1 MNKINKLLILFVASI
16 ALGGCSKSWLD
27 VNKDPSN
34 PSSKDATVSSRLPWM
49 QHHLMY
55 AQGTAGARAAL
66 VTQGLTFINNTTAQ
80 QSLAAGWNPIAGMST
95 TPYQFFFVTV
105 GPNIAELE
113 TKAEAEQAYHYLGAA
128 KVLRAMGFMLMADWY
143 GEMPYTEA
151 LSLNITPKFDDG
163 KTIFEGCLADI
174 DKAIEYFNM
183 QQPSTATPLKAGDSW
198 NNGDVNKWLKLC
210 YGLKARW
217 MNNLSKKSSLYKP
230 DEILALLD
238 KAPVS
243 NAESTIVN
251 HEDVKEGTGDP
262 LFNDPIKTSILFD
275 NIGMNTNFRVT
286 KWYEDILTDFA
297 GTGVEDPRAD
307 KLIPW
312 AEFGFP
318 KKFVRSKGVDMQS
331 DIRMNA
337 GPINGSYNDTGKDV
351 ELDIPKSTNK
361 RIIKPGTWYV
371 NSTNQARWGDTVYVS
386 MKSSSIGYNSDNSDI
401 YKWKDGTVGGSGT
414 FYSRPDA
421 QTFVMTY
428 AEMCFIKAEVYMRK
442 GDKKLAFDAYKAG
455 VIANIDM
462 MNTKLKT
469 YGNINPSKSP
479 MDQAKI
485 DNFVNNGLG
494 SETDISMKKIMT
506 QKYIAMSYSQQNWND
521 MRRHDY
527 SINSYQGW
535 DVPHEYKVTAA
546 AQVKIPMGKQFRRI
560 MQVSHEIN
568 YNSNNVKASHP
579 NALNDDIWSFPV
591 WWDIVE

>member
-1 MNKINKLLILFVASI
+1 MNILNKIGMFFAATLILS
-16 ALGGCSKSWLD
+16 GCSKSWLD

-34 PSSKDATVSSRLPWM
+34 PSSKDATVDSRLAWM

-66 VTQGLTFINNTTAQ
+66 VTQGLTFVNSTAQ
-80 QSLAAGWNPIAGMST
+80 QSMAAGWNPIAGMVT

-113 TKAEAEQAYHYLGAA
+113 TKARKDNSFHYLGAA
-128 KVLRAMGFMLMADWY
+128 KVMRAMGFMLMADWY

-151 LSLNITPKFDDG
+151 LGLDITPKFDDG
-163 KTIFEGCLADI
+163 KIIFEGCLADI
-174 DKAIEYFNM
+174 DSAITYFEM
-183 QQPSTATPLKAGDSW
+183 QQPSTATPLSAGDTW
-198 NNGDVNKWLKLC
+198 NKGDVNKWLKLC
-210 YGLKARW
+210 YGLKVRW

-238 KAPVS
+238 KAPLS
-243 NAESTIVN
+243 NMESTIVN
-251 HEDVKEGTGDP
+251 HQDVKEGTGDP
-262 LFNDPIKTSILFD
+262 LFGDPIKTSILFD

-286 KWYEDILTDFA
+286 KWYEDILTNFDSK
-297 GTGVEDPRAD
+297 GVEDPRAD

-318 KKFVRSKGVDMQS
+318 KTFVRSKGVDMQS

-337 GPINGSYNDTGKDV
+337 GPINGSYNDSGKDI
-351 ELDIPKSTNK
+351 DNNK
-361 RIIKPGTWYV
+361 RVIKPGNWYV
-371 NSTNQARWGDTVYVS
+371 NSANSARWGDTVYVS
-386 MKSSSIGYNSDNSDI
+386 MKSSSIGYNNDVSDI
-401 YKWKDGTVGGSGT
+401 YRWKDGTVGASGT

-428 AEMCFIKAEVYMRK
+428 AEMCFIKAEIYMRK
-442 GDKKLAFDAYKAG
+442 GSSKQAFDAYKEG
-455 VIANIDM
+455 ILANIQM
-462 MNTKLKT
+462 MNTKLAT
-469 YGNINPSKSP
+469 YGNVNPSKSP
-479 MDQAKI
+479 MSQTKI
-485 DNFVNNGLG
+485 DNFINNGIG
-494 SETDISMKKIMT
+494 TEANITMAKIMT

-527 SINSYQGW
+527 STTSYLGW
-535 DVPHEYKVTAA
+535 AVPYEYKVTAA
-546 AQVKIPMGKQFRRI
+546 AQIKIPMGKHFRRV

-568 YNSNNVKASHP
+568 YNSENVKASHP
-579 NALNDDIWSFPV
+579 NALSDDIWSFPV